1 MIQWAMALA
10 FVAVT
15 LVAHADPDFGAL
27 EHVNNGF
34 LVPGD
39 NKRAFKVSVQVPSG
53 TETLT
58 SLTLECAFGDT
69 TNNDASDNP
78 NVFGET
84 SLIKDIKLYS
94 GTSEIL
100 NSNDIDAS
108 ESNLAIFTGS
118 FDIDTSPQTIEFE
131 VYLNN
136 DVPVNT
142 ELRLKIS
149 EYVAGDTTYG
159 GASNLVD
166 TELHNTPV
174 SLEVLGVVP
183 QFQSGVENKIVYDQ
197 DLKNKPVL
205 DFTLEPSEQE
215 DWVLTTVTIANDA
228 DNFDVNN
235 TGEGVTAVKLWAT
248 DNSDYVTNR
257 SVIAEVSNTAVTFN
271 SQSQVTLQLDASGGS
286 NTFARGQTNKYLSIT
301 YTIGVSTNVLQDPA
315 NLTSSPTEVKAK
327 ITAISGNG
335 HDSGYTYGPLES
347 LAPFTT
353 NNNFDGTMAGL
364 VIGEVKSIFPSMNAA
379 AGLTNV
385 PMLSFKA
392 TSVGVATNMHTL
404 GIVNNGNSF
413 DANGNQAGIFM
424 LHLIKD
430 ANGGEYSGYG
440 HDRDKKMSGMA
451 FAIGDA
457 EHATMKESAQ
467 DDLTLD
473 SGEEST
479 YYVLADFGTSMPEG
493 ALVSLTIGD
502 ETRASADSNGN
513 GNFDDDSNY
522 GDLRLGR
529 PLPFVIENAPTI
541 NVVSPQLI
549 VHSEFAF
556 QTNTNTPDGLY
567 CDTDSNQVCSDDVG
581 ATKKL
586 VAGMENLRMYAIGV
600 DVDGDINGVSF
611 EFESPNRYFSE
622 ESMGISA
629 IHLYLDKD
637 KDAALS
643 ADDIYLGGTKTF
655 RNFGQFATVSN
666 VSLPR
671 GKDQKV
677 LVVFDIGQR
686 VISSTDELSFRLNK
700 VAASSNI
707 VAGVFPNPVSPY
719 EYDVE
724 SHRLELSQL
733 ESPDIPSSNVITTD
747 QLFNVTATVKAVGS
761 DSVVLEPAKTGAQ
774 PLSQPRFYFGGKDGA
789 NRSYEFDITF
799 NAGYSGG
806 WDSSFLNT
814 GTKTLRFGVNP
825 VNAVS
830 EGDYTI
836 DMDVFY
842 RMSSVGVGGDFKSHI
857 IRLTRSKGAGTNYKT
872 ALELNNGTSSNI
884 DPAITSDNRV
894 YSWHLPKYIKS
905 VTTKVSNVEQ
915 QFKNYA
921 SIPQGSPLTITFANE
936 GRDIDPGSIA
946 LTLNGAKV
954 KSENEMSVDKPDDVY
969 FSYDATAGELTLDSV
984 GNESGTVILSA
995 NDLFGKPYPQAPFI
1009 FYTSTELA
1017 IEKVL
1022 VYPNPYSPSAT
1033 PSKGLTLGFSLTQ
1046 KADVSFKIY
1055 DSMGRELIML
1065 PPSPYT
1071 MGYHTFPWG
1080 GYVSAPSKTMIGAG
1094 TYYIK
1099 LIAEAIDGT
1108 RRVATTKLAVY

>member
-1 MIQWAMALA
+1 MTQWVLA
-10 FVAVT
+10 FLVLVGT
-15 LVAHADPDFGAL
+15 LATHAATFGDL
-27 EHVNNGF
+27 QPINSGY

-39 NKRAFKVSVQVPSG
+39 NKIALSVEVQAA
-53 TETLT
+53 TNETIT
-58 SLTLECAFGDT
+58 SLTLECDPIAPDT
-69 TNNDASDNP
+69 SCS
-78 NVFGET
+78 NVFGENNG
-84 SLIKDIKLYS
+84 LIKDIKLYS
-94 GTSEIL
+94 GTNEIL
-100 NSNDIDAS
+100 ITNDIDATS
-108 ESNLAIFTGS
+108 TNTATFTGS
-118 FDIDTSPQTIEFE
+118 FDIDTSPKTITFD
-131 VYLNN
+131 VFLN
-136 DVPVNT
+136 DTAPVNT
-142 ELRLKIS
+142 NIELTIKAYAVDSGSEVSNSGNNELLK
-149 EYVAGDTTYG
+149 
-159 GASNLVD
+159 
-166 TELHNTPV
+166 
-174 SLEVLGVVP
+174 VLGVTPAFNSV
-183 QFQSGVENKIVYDQ
+183 VKNRIVYNKDLENKV
-197 DLKNKPVL
+197 VL
-205 DFTLEPSEQE
+205 DFTLTPSTEE

-228 DNFDVNN
+228 ANFDVNN
-235 TGEGVTAVKLWAT
+235 TGEGVTKVTLWKSSD
-248 DNSDYVTNR
+248 DNTFNKDIDAMLGVMPVTP
-257 SVIAEVSNTAVTFN
+257 SFN
-271 SQSQVTLQLDASGGS
+271 SQREVTFELSETGGQ
-286 NTFARGQTNKYLSIT
+286 NTLPKGSTATQFFVT
-301 YTIGVSTNVLQDPA
+301 YDIGPSTNVLQNPLD
-315 NLTSSPTEVKAK
+315 LTSSQTEVKAQ
-327 ITAISGNG
+327 ITAISGRG
-335 HDSGYTYGPLES
+335 HDSDYRYGPVES
-347 LAPFTT
+347 LPTFTT
-353 NNNFDGTMAGL
+353 SNNNFEGTMAGL

-392 TSVGVATNMHTL
+392 RSVGVKTNMHTL

-413 DANGNQAGIFM
+413 DANGNQAGIVN

-440 HDRDKKMSGMA
+440 YDRDTKITETATPPVDAGRATLAISGN
-451 FAIGDA
+451 
-457 EHATMKESAQ
+457 S
-467 DDLTLD
+467 DLTLN

-502 ETRASADSNGN
+502 ETRASADIDGDDD
-513 GNFDDDSNY
+513 FDDDSNY

-529 PLPFVIENAPTI
+529 PLPDVISNAPTI

-549 VHSEFAF
+549 VHSKFAF
-556 QTNTNTPDGLY
+556 QTDSNDPSGLY
-567 CDTDSNQVCSDDVG
+567 CDTDGNTDCLDGGG

-622 ESMGISA
+622 ESTGISA
-629 IHLYLDKD
+629 IHLFLDID
-637 KDAALS
+637 DIGNLS
-643 ADDIYLGGTKTF
+643 SDDIYLGGTKTF

-666 VSLPR
+666 VSLPN
-671 GKDQKV
+671 GKDQHV

-686 VISSTDELSFRLNK
+686 AATSEDKLSFRLK
-700 VAASSNI
+700 GVTASSNI

-719 EYDVE
+719 KYDVE

-747 QLFNVTATVKAVGS
+747 QLFNVTATVIAVGS
-761 DSVVLEPAKTGAQ
+761 DGVFLEPANTGAQ

-799 NAGYSGG
+799 NAGYSGDWG
-806 WDSSFLNT
+806 SSFSNT
-814 GTKTLRFGVNP
+814 GTKTLRFGVDP

-842 RMSSVGVGGDFKSHI
+842 RMSSGDFKNHI
-857 IRLTRSKGAGTNYKT
+857 IRLTRSKGAGTDYKT
-872 ALELNNGTSSNI
+872 ALELGQGTGSNHK
-884 DPAITSDNRV
+884 PAITSDNRV

-905 VTTKVSNVEQ
+905 VTTKVSNKSQ

-936 GRDIDPGSIA
+936 GRDIDPGSIG
-946 LTLNGAKV
+946 LTLNGATV
-954 KSENEMSVDKPDDVY
+954 KSQNEVSVDSSDDVVY
-969 FSYDATAGELTLDSV
+969 FSYDATAGVLTLNSV
-984 GNESGTVILSA
+984 GNNSGTVMLSA

-1046 KADVSFKIY
+1046 TADVSFKIY

-1080 GYVSAPSKTMIGAG
+1080 GYVSPPSKTMIGAG

-1099 LIAEAIDGT
+1099 LIAEAMDGT